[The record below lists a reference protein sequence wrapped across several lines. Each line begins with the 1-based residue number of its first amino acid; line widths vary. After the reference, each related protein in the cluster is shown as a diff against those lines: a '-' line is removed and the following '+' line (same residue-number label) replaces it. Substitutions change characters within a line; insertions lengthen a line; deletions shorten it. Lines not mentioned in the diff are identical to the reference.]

1 MDKHGTWATRIVASI
16 MITAGSVVMTF
27 ARAETAFL
35 LYIGMP
41 LMASGGVGLLV
52 TNMQIG

>member
-1 MDKHGTWATRIVASI
+1 MDKYGTWATRIVASI